1 MEVVCDECTVDCSA
15 LTTENCQT
23 AKPPDTNFITNN
35 NSKLSLHFYYNDFF
49 SRISLNIYLFNVYIT
64 YNVHRN
70 EQSTSWGEAQ
80 QGAQSHISMQLY
92 RYSQGALVSLIDT
105 YRMDTL

>member
-23 AKPPDTNFITNN
+23 AKPPDMNFITNN

-64 YNVHRN
+64 YNVYRY
-70 EQSTSWGEAQ
+70 EQIESTSWGELNPNKVL
-80 QGAQSHISMQLY
+80 SHTFPCSYIDIL
-92 RYSQGALVSLIDT
+92 RAL
-105 YRMDTL
+105 